1 MRTIA
6 LHAEKV
12 NIGSKWT
19 RMEGL
24 SHTNPATEEEERISL
39 EGPKTD
45 PHGLSERH
53 PHFHKIWSREGSKLD
68 PSAVTWE
75 TLWLIRLST

>member
-1 MRTIA
+1 MGTVI
-6 LHAEKV
+6 LHAEKM
-12 NIGSKWT
+12 NIGSKRT
-19 RMEGL
+19 RLGGL
-24 SHTNPATEEEERISL
+24 SHTKQATEEEKRISL

-45 PHGLSERH
+45 PHGLSEGH
-53 PHFHKIWSREGSKLD
+53 PCFHNIWSREASKLD